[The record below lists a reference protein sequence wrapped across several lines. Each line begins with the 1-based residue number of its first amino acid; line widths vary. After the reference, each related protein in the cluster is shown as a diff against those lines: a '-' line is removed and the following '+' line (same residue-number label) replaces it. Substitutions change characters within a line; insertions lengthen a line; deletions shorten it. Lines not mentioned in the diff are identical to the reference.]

1 MQALALT
8 SIAAC
13 AILRSY
19 AATAQL
25 YYPEIGDSCVI
36 KGQMLLQVFEGFIF
50 SQVNCKSYVIIG
62 S

>member
-19 AATAQL
+19 AATARL
-25 YYPEIGDSCVI
+25 YYPEIEDDGVK

-50 SQVNCKSYVIIG
+50 SEVNYEVL
-62 S
+62 